1 MIGWHHIYL
10 TRNSVRYFTF
20 TISLLDVP
28 PVVNSIGKVSLKR
41 MLFVVT
47 QVVVGSSGSILS
59 LLGAISASVCV

>member
-1 MIGWHHIYL
+1 M
-10 TRNSVRYFTF
+10 RYFTF